1 MCDFGLMFTRETETV
16 LNASNLNTKNIPLP
30 KTMSLLKKLAVK
42 CIEDTGGLYFCFC
55 MIFLLSAHFALADE
69 LPSYCQEDP
78 ALARELS
85 QLGPVMGLGSSV
97 SHGLMARSASEVL
110 ADQLCLGSDGH
121 VFPWY
126 FPASYQKAAKYY
138 YKRKRPKLIL
148 ALDVTYHDMKV
159 LEYTSDKRKVL
170 DALVPALALDC
181 ESEFY
186 DCSETGNEFYV
197 KKDDYRPTVLLGD
210 LFFENLIDCSQGKPP
225 KEYRIEN
232 AKPRPDKLCYEEY
245 QQLNHHLMNL
255 VARYPNVHIFQS
267 NRLFTALVKYP
278 HSMFYDEGARQTFFS
293 RQEITWDGWHPY
305 TDPGSYVFANL
316 AIMQINRLV
325 EEGKIKGRPIPLRKL
340 SDEYFDRPSGLI
352 IFVPEGFP
360 RVTRPQIVGPA
371 WQKIPLR
378 FSLSKQ
384 WAERHGVFNFGDSYF
399 RDLALSWERLG
410 PRPLIIRARSF
421 SGTTLVLS
429 KQDRDILAA
438 HHRKGGALKGGLLLW
453 GQNMRKEIISREDT
467 FFLNQIEK
475 DPSILK
481 KDSPPPP
488 VGDTAPWDY

>member
-1 MCDFGLMFTRETETV
+1 
-16 LNASNLNTKNIPLP
+16 
-30 KTMSLLKKLAVK
+30 
-42 CIEDTGGLYFCFC
+42 
-55 MIFLLSAHFALADE
+55 MIFLLSAHVALGDE
-69 LPSYCQEDP
+69 LPSYCREDP

-85 QLGPVMGLGSSV
+85 RMGPVMGLGSSV
-97 SHGLMARSASEVL
+97 SHGLLARSASEIV

-138 YKRKRPKLIL
+138 YKHKQPKLIL

-159 LEYTSDKRKVL
+159 LEYTGDKKKVL
-170 DALVPALALDC
+170 DALVPGLALDC

-186 DCSETGNEFYV
+186 DCSEKGNEFYV

-210 LFFENLIDCSQGKPP
+210 LFFENLIDCTQGKPA

-232 AKPRPDKLCYEEY
+232 SKPRPKKLCYEEY
-245 QQLNHHLMNL
+245 QQLNRHLKNL
-255 VARYPNVHIFQS
+255 AARYPNVHIFQA

-278 HSMFYDEGARQTFFS
+278 HSIFYDEGARQTFFS
-293 RQEITWDGWHPY
+293 RKQLTWDGWHPY

-316 AIMQINRLV
+316 AIMQINRLI

-340 SDEYFDRPSGLI
+340 SDEYFGPPSGLVI
-352 IFVPEGFP
+352 CVPQGFP
-360 RVTRPQIVGPA
+360 RATRPQIVGPA
-371 WQKIPLR
+371 GGKIPLR
-378 FSLSKQ
+378 FSLPKQ
-384 WAERHGVFNFGDSYF
+384 WAERYGVFSVGKSYF

-438 HHRKGGALKGGLLLW
+438 HHRNGTALKGGLLLW
-453 GQNMRKEIISREDT
+453 GQNRNEEIISREDT

-481 KDSPPPP
+481 TLSPAP
-488 VGDTAPWDY
+488 VEGDVVPWEY

>member
-1 MCDFGLMFTRETETV
+1 MRLSITKYWYAV
-16 LNASNLNTKNIPLP
+16 LCL
-30 KTMSLLKKLAVK
+30 
-42 CIEDTGGLYFCFC
+42 
-55 MIFLLSAHFALADE
+55 IFFFSAPVALGDE
-69 LPSYCQEDP
+69 LPSYCKEDP

-85 QLGPVMGLGSSV
+85 RMGPVMGLGSSV
-97 SHGLMARSASEVL
+97 SHGLLARSASEIV

-138 YKRKRPKLIL
+138 YKHKQPKLIL

-159 LEYTSDKRKVL
+159 LEYTGDKKKVL
-170 DALVPALALDC
+170 DALVPGLALDC

-186 DCSETGNEFYV
+186 DCSEKGNEFYV

-210 LFFENLIDCSQGKPP
+210 LFFENLIDCTQGKPT

-232 AKPRPDKLCYEEY
+232 SKPRPKKLCYEEY
-245 QQLNHHLMNL
+245 QQLNRHLKNL
-255 VARYPNVHIFQS
+255 AARYPNVHIFQA

-278 HSMFYDEGARQTFFS
+278 HSIFYDEGARQTFFS
-293 RQEITWDGWHPY
+293 RKALTWDGWHPY

-325 EEGKIKGRPIPLRKL
+325 KAGKIKGRPIPLRKL
-340 SDEYFDRPSGLI
+340 SDEYFGPPSGLV

-360 RVTRPQIVGPA
+360 RVTRPHIVGPA
-371 WQKIPLR
+371 GEKIPLR

-384 WAERHGVFNFGDSYF
+384 WAERHGVFSFGESYF

-410 PRPLIIRARSF
+410 PKPLIIRAQSF
-421 SGTTLVLS
+421 RGTTLVLS
-429 KQDRDILAA
+429 KKDQAILAA
-438 HHRKGGALKGGLLLW
+438 HYQKGISLKGGLLLW
-453 GQNMRKEIISREDT
+453 GQNRNEEIISREDT

-475 DPSILK
+475 DLGILK
-481 KDSPPPP
+481 TLSLPP
-488 VGDTAPWDY
+488 VKGDAASWDYYIMPQK